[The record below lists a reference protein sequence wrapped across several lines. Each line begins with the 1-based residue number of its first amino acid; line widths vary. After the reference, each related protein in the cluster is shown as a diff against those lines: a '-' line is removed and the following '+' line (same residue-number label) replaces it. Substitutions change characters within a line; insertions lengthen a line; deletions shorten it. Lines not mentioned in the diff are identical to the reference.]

1 MTDTFSGEK
10 IWSKKDSLLAEINN
24 VLSLAEKHR
33 NTEGKRAV
41 RLK

>member
-10 IWSKKDSLLAEINN
+10 IWNKRAPLLAEINN
-24 VLSLAEKHR
+24 VLSLAEKYR